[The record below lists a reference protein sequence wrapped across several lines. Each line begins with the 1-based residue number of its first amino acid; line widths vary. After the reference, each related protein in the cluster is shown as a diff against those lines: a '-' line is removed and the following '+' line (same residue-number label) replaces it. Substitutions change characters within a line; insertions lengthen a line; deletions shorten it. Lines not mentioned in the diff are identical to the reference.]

1 MSFKSS
7 FLFLSCLLLSPL
19 LQAAQPGLVLQIT
32 VDQLRGDMLTR
43 HQQRFGPGGFRY
55 LLDNGTS
62 FADARFTHSN
72 TMTAVGHATL
82 ATGGNTPQHGMA
94 ANDWYDRELR
104 RRVNSVEDMQSPYIG
119 DKPGSA
125 SGRSPRKLTSSTFS
139 DELVLASGGKSRSFG
154 VSTKDRGA
162 ILLAGRQ
169 GKAYWFSSKTGDYAT
184 TTWYHQQ
191 YPAWVKA
198 WNDKKLA
205 DGYAG
210 ATWDLLADRASYVF
224 ADQDERE
231 FEMPRGTLGNTF
243 PHVMDDSTGGSFYS
257 DLKYTPWA
265 DELTL
270 DFTRALIAA
279 EEVGQR
285 GQPDYLSVS
294 LSATDYIGHAFG
306 PNSLE
311 AEDNLLRLDRI
322 VAGLLAAV
330 DEAVGL
336 ENTLI
341 VLSADHGVQAAP
353 EHMQQHGFEA
363 GRLGT
368 DQHLDRL
375 NQALGE
381 YFHSDEKLVEA
392 FQKPNLY
399 LDLAA
404 VERAGVSLAQAEEK
418 LAREV
423 LKIPGF
429 GHAFTR
435 SDLLSGDVP
444 DSHLAS
450 AVLNAFHPTRSGN
463 VYAVPEPFW
472 YFGHSPDGDAATH
485 GTLYAPD
492 VFVPLIFAGPGIGRK
507 TVYRRVAPRDLAPT
521 LSAIMGVLPPS
532 GSVGEVLP
540 EVAGQN

>member
-1 MSFKSS
+1 MHLKT
-7 FLFLSCLLLSPL
+7 LFILFISIFFMGSAHAGKP
-19 LQAAQPGLVLQIT
+19 ALVLQIT
-32 VDQLRGDMLTR
+32 VDQLRGDMLSR
-43 HQQRFGPGGFRY
+43 HQERFGQGGFRY
-55 LLDNGTS
+55 LLENGTS
-62 FADARFTHSN
+62 YTDARYTHAN
-72 TMTAVGHATL
+72 TLTAVGHATL
-82 ATGGNTPQHGMA
+82 ATGGNTPQHGIA
-94 ANDWYDRELR
+94 ANDWYDRGLN

-119 DKPGSA
+119 EKPGDD
-125 SGRSPRKLTSSTFS
+125 SGRSPRKLMSSTFS

-162 ILLAGRQ
+162 IILAGHQ
-169 GKAYWFSSKTGDYAT
+169 GKAYWFSTRTGQYAT
-184 TTWYHQQ
+184 TTWYYPD
-191 YPAWVKA
+191 YPAWVME
-198 WNDKKLA
+198 WNAKKLA
-205 DGYAG
+205 DRYAG
-210 ATWDLLADRASYVF
+210 ATWDLLADRESYVF

-231 FEMPRGTLGNTF
+231 FEMPRGSLGNTF

-285 GQPDYLSVS
+285 GHTDYLSVS
-294 LSATDYIGHAFG
+294 LSATDYVGHSFG

-336 ENTLI
+336 DNTLV

-353 EHMQQHGFEA
+353 EHMEQHGFEA

-368 DQHLDRL
+368 QQYLESL
-375 NQALGE
+375 NEAMGD
-381 YFHSDEKLVEA
+381 YFRTDEDLVEA
-392 FQKPNLY
+392 FQKPSLY
-399 LDLAA
+399 LDLDA
-404 VERAGVSLAQAEEK
+404 VERAGVSLAHAEEK

-423 LKIPGF
+423 VRIPGF
-429 GHAFTR
+429 GRAFTR
-435 SDLLSGDVP
+435 SDLLSGNIP
-444 DSHLAS
+444 QTPLAS

-463 VYAVPEPFW
+463 VYVVPDPFW

-485 GTLYAPD
+485 GTWYVPD
-492 VFVPLIFAGPGIGRK
+492 AYVPLIFAGPGIGQKVVRH
-507 TVYRRVAPRDLAPT
+507 RVAPRDIAPT
-521 LSAIMGVLPPS
+521 LSALIGVLPPS
-532 GSVGEVLP
+532 GSVGKVLP
-540 EVAGQN
+540 EVLD